1 MAEVRNTASRPASS
15 TVPDRGELTVELQ
28 LERWV
33 DPSRHGFYCGDHH
46 IHAAGCAHYT
56 DPTQGVLPKDMF
68 LQVKGE
74 GLNVGCVLTWGP
86 CYDYQRRFFEPR
98 PDGVSEPFTLIKYDV
113 EVSGFGSQALGHVC
127 LLNLRD
133 QTYPGS
139 DGTATKGWPSW
150 TTPVLRW
157 AKAQGAV
164 TGYAHSGSG
173 LEINPENAT
182 KRLLKML
189 DRNSDGMLA
198 GPEAAPRACFLPI
211 SRWPTRITTAR

>member
-1 MAEVRNTASRPASS
+1 I
-15 TVPDRGELTVELQ
+15 
-28 LERWV
+28 
-33 DPSRHGFYCGDHH
+33 DPSTYGYFSGDHH

-56 DPTQGVLPKDMF
+56 DPTQGVSPKDMF

-86 CYDYQRRFFEPR
+86 CYDFQRRFFQPR
-98 PDGVSEPFTLIKYDV
+98 PDGLSELLTVLQYGG
-113 EVSGFGSQALGHVC
+113 EVRGFGSEALGHVC

-139 DGTATKGWPSW
+139 EGTAIKGWPTW

-173 LEINPENAT
+173 LEIEPKAAAR
-182 KRLLKML
+182 RLMSAL
-189 DRNSDGMLA
+189 
-198 GPEAAPRACFLPI
+198 
-211 SRWPTRITTAR
+211 